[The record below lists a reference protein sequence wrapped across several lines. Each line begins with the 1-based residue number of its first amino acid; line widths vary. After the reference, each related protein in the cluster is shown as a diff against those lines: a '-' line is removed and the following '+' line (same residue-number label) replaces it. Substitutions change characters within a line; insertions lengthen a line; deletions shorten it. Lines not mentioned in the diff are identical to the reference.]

1 MRPHSSTRE
10 VLELSCLCV
19 ARRLPHAV
27 HHLLSCGR
35 VVDSHATLQ
44 SASCS
49 RNGMAESWWHGMA
62 SRGLAETWR
71 P

>member
-10 VLELSCLCV
+10 VWELSCLCV